1 MSRRRAIGAPL
12 AALALAG
19 CGGSGHPTIRNV
31 GATST
36 SAGAG
41 VKRFSAS
48 GMALHFD
55 YPASFRVI
63 QLGPT
68 KRVAGTNHHA
78 THAAVGLGTYD
89 LLTVS
94 RFPGL
99 PIPVTQANIATL
111 KASFDRLISQAFGR
125 PMTGRVGTAG
135 GRPAIFWPR
144 APTPGLP
151 VTASTETANVFL
163 GHDEYEIECQATPP
177 RLAAIQAACRQ
188 LFATLSFTP

>member
-1 MSRRRAIGAPL
+1 MSRRAIGAPL

-19 CGGSGHPTIRNV
+19 CGGSSHPTLRNV
-31 GATST
+31 GASST

-41 VKRFSAS
+41 VKRFSAA

-68 KRVAGTNHHA
+68 KRVAGNNHRG
-78 THAAVGLGTYD
+78 THAAVGLGPYD
-89 LLTVS
+89 LLSIS

-99 PIPVTQANIATL
+99 PIPVTAANISTL
-111 KASFDRLISQAFGR
+111 KVGFDRLMSRVFGR
-125 PMTGRVGTAG
+125 VMTGTLGTAG

-144 APTPGLP
+144 MPTPGLA
-151 VTASTETANVFL
+151 VSASTETANVFV
-163 GHDEYEIECQATPP
+163 GSDEYEIECQATPP
-177 RLAAIQAACRQ
+177 RLAAIKAACRA
-188 LFATLSFTP
+188 LFATLRFTQ